1 MNKIAIGTYVTTHG
15 IKGEIRIKSDF
26 NEKDKVFKVG
36 NEIIIDKPY
45 IITGYR
51 VHKGYDMVT
60 LEGVNRIEDVINLKN
75 STVYIDRDK
84 YFTNEVTEDDLIGY
98 KVENKSIDTFLS
110 EIRLN
115 ESLMSTYGALDEQE
129 SDETD
134 HGAGYV
140 GYIDTNTLRVGS
152 TMEKEELLSFE
163 RAVNGRSIAI

>member
-45 IITGYR
+45 IINSYR

-60 LEGVNRIEDVINLKN
+60 LVGINRIEDVINLKN

-84 YFTNEVTEDDLIGY
+84 YFNDEVIEDDLIGY
-98 KVENKSIDTFLS
+98 KVENSYIDTFLI
-110 EIRLN
+110 EIRLMTMN
-115 ESLMSTYGALDEQE
+115 KKMLVCRNGKFIPYELI
-129 SDETD
+129 D
-134 HGAGYV
+134 HIDNSEKII
-140 GYIDTNTLRVGS
+140 YI
-152 TMEKEELLSFE
+152 KEVEGL
-163 RAVNGRSIAI
+163 

>member
-45 IITGYR
+45 IIKSYR

-60 LEGVNRIEDVINLKN
+60 LVGVNRIEDVINLKN

-84 YFTNEVTEDDLIGY
+84 YFMDEVIEDDLIGY
-98 KVENKSIDTFLS
+98 KVENHDINTFLS
-110 EIRLN
+110 EIRLMTMNKKILVCSNGKFIPYELIDHIDHN
-115 ESLMSTYGALDEQE
+115 EKII
-129 SDETD
+129 
-134 HGAGYV
+134 
-140 GYIDTNTLRVGS
+140 YI
-152 TMEKEELLSFE
+152 KEVEGL
-163 RAVNGRSIAI
+163 